1 MRGWNDDHGN
11 NANSTKYIFLITY
24 YNFLTVKRRKT
35 GINLC
40 EWKKSIYFARANF
53 CEYELFK
60 FSKTLN
66 FVKRPKFAKTAKVL
80 LAKVSAPK
88 VLALLV
94 TNYVQYPWNIK
105 IQPRFFTDCPLSQFF
120 FFFLIF
126 CNTYEPH
133 TLHKKLSFPV
143 RISSVN
149 VTKSSVPCGFGHI
162 YWKNP

>member
-1 MRGWNDDHGN
+1 M
-11 NANSTKYIFLITY
+11 
-24 YNFLTVKRRKT
+24 
-35 GINLC
+35 
-40 EWKKSIYFARANF
+40 
-53 CEYELFK
+53 
-60 FSKTLN
+60 
-66 FVKRPKFAKTAKVL
+66 KRPKFAKTAKVL

-162 YWKNP
+162 YWKILNGKLHFLCSDFYWIWFLNFNSVPNWTVSIWNEWQRPYLEKQNGSE